1 MKHLLLIL
9 LLLIG
14 LTSCVPI
21 EPTETQEYTIED
33 CIKLKLKNKDVQGYI
48 SFNLIVT
55 PLTIKEH
62 QYLLVANKENAHE
75 FSIVHDPDCP
85 KCKASIKT
93 EDNLFDYLHY

>member
-33 CIKLKLKNKDVQGYI
+33 CIKLKLKMKDAQGYI
-48 SFNLIVT
+48 SSDLIVI
-55 PLTIKEH
+55 PLTIREH
-62 QYLLVANKENAHE
+62 QYLFVANKENVHN
-75 FSIVHDPDCP
+75 FSIVHNPDCS
-85 KCKASIKT
+85 KCKTNVKT
-93 EDNLFDYLHY
+93 EDSLFDYLHY